1 VALGFAGAE
10 WVGLGAFH
18 EAFARMGAGVDV
30 AARRNVT
37 EATAY
42 LIREAQSNFE
52 GSHKKGATHRGG
64 AKPNVVTGNLRRSI
78 IGSGVT
84 HTGMTTYENTVGPT
98 AKYGRR
104 VELGMPGMGGAY
116 PYFGPATA
124 KTRQHLPALATS
136 NWARYVAP

>member
-1 VALGFAGAE
+1 MALGFAGAE
-10 WVGLGAFH
+10 WVGLDAFH

-52 GSHKKGATHRGG
+52 GSHKKGAPHVGG

-78 IGSGVT
+78 VGSGVRHDLMGGYT
-84 HTGMTTYENTVGPT
+84 NTVGPT

-116 PYFGPATA
+116 PYFGPAA
-124 KTRQHLPALATS
+124 KTIRGRMAGIAAA
-136 NWARYVAP
+136 NWAKFVKF